1 MKSIINKI
9 YSFFS
14 FNEEKSNLPFT
25 DKFLLLGCLFII
37 IIGIYTVYDIQKYA
51 DILFWDES
59 LYMQKGLQLW
69 QQPSLDWGPFY
80 NIWYKLLSYFTSD
93 KIELYYL
100 NIKVLSV
107 LLPLLLFIFLMV
119 NNINPM
125 LSFFV
130 SILFLYSY
138 INLPIWPKVSHWCLI
153 VFLIAL
159 IISKRFINSVYLK
172 FLTIILGMIVCSYIR
187 PEFYLAFILFSCF
200 TIIHLFIYRHQYP
213 IKSIAL
219 YLSGI
224 LGLFILVKLV
234 GNPTKTGGNGRM
246 LITFGQHFALNYSRW
261 NNITDKP
268 FWIDWVFY
276 LQDNFIH
283 KPTNVILSTIGHHIL
298 SNIGNYIKSI
308 SKIIIS
314 FILPIFQLKL
324 TIHSIILVGITILI
338 LVKNSAI
345 QQFKKS
351 TILSAFHPN
360 NDLLKILFIWC
371 IPTLAS
377 SIIAYPRDHYLI
389 LQIPLY
395 LILTVVFIDSILKLE
410 LNLKLFTLIAIV
422 LFFAK
427 PSAANFDYFD
437 LLRKEKSLSN
447 VTTVKYLQKKYP
459 TKIVKVFDFE
469 GDINTM
475 LPKNFTSNSID
486 FFKSGSTVVSKYI
499 DSAKI
504 DIIYVTPS
512 LLHSRF
518 TQNDTLL
525 KAWISSPEKYA
536 FQKVKTGNFVP
547 YLLSRI
553 K

>member
-25 DKFLLLGCLFII
+25 DKFLILGCLFII

-395 LILTVVFIDSILKLE
+395 LILTVIFIDSILKLE

-447 VTTVKYLQKKYP
+447 VTTVQYLQKNIQRK
-459 TKIVKVFDFE
+459 
-469 GDINTM
+469 
-475 LPKNFTSNSID
+475 
-486 FFKSGSTVVSKYI
+486 
-499 DSAKI
+499 
-504 DIIYVTPS
+504 
-512 LLHSRF
+512 
-518 TQNDTLL
+518 LL
-525 KAWISSPEKYA
+525 KYLILKETLTRCFQRISHRTVLIFSKVVQQSLVSILIA
-536 FQKVKTGNFVP
+536 QK
-547 YLLSRI
+547 LI
-553 K
+553 